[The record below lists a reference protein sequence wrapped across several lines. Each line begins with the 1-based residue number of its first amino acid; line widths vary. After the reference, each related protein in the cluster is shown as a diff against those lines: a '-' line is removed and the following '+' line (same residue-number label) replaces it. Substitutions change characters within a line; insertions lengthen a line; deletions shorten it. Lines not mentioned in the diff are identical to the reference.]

1 MYDTQMQ
8 AFEIIGAG
16 EPRGMFDSWVEILRQ
31 ANIQAKQMSIADY
44 DRQTGHDPK
53 PHPRGSEVYVLVPA
67 EKLDDALRMLKNFI
81 DTANGQASKG

>member
-16 EPRGMFDSWVEILRQ
+16 EPCGMFDSWVETLRR

-44 DRQTGHDPK
+44 DRQSGHDPK
-53 PHPRGSEVYVLVPA
+53 PHPRGNEVYVLVPA
-67 EKLDDALRMLKNFI
+67 ENLEDALRILKNFI
-81 DTANGQASKG
+81 GTANGPASKI